1 MSNPLKYIQYENI
14 LQAFIQCASN
24 SYRFTPYFKSFSF
37 TLCFKVV
44 GLNPVPTLKVFSIW
58 KLVPNTVALIISSYE
73 VATMQ
78 CCTLICWSIL
88 GFMHTQIVW
97 SRARWDLK
105 TTKSPD
111 HLSILVIGWDGCRH
125 RMCSGSPFFNAFI
138 DLNPMAALKRSLVRV
153 EKMKY
158 WGVCTLK
165 WCSPGCKRWTP

>member
-1 MSNPLKYIQYENI
+1 MKTFFRHSFSVHQIHLDL
-14 LQAFIQCASN
+14 LQ
-24 SYRFTPYFKSFSF
+24 YFKSFSF
-37 TLCFKVV
+37 TLRFKVV

-58 KLVPNTVALIISSYE
+58 KLVPNTVALMISSYE

-111 HLSILVIGWDGCRH
+111 HLSILVIGWDGCRP
-125 RMCSGSPFFNAFI
+125 RMYSGSPFFQCFYWPEP
-138 DLNPMAALKRSLVRV
+138 DGCPEEKSQRQSSGQGWEDEVLGRV
-153 EKMKY
+153 H
-158 WGVCTLK
+158 
-165 WCSPGCKRWTP
+165 S